1 MNQPIGKSLAEF
13 HSVFGCKRNKN
24 FKSNTI
30 EDVELLVLRK
40 NLIKEE
46 VEEVFEA
53 IKESNE
59 SHSLRELDI
68 FSSNQVNEA
77 HVLKELVDVVVVC
90 VGMADTYG
98 WDFDTAFKR
107 VHESN
112 MSKLDDDG
120 KPIYRED
127 GKVIKSK
134 NYKAPYLSDL
144 V

>member
-1 MNQPIGKSLAEF
+1 MALSVGKSIAEF
-13 HSVFGCKRNKN
+13 NNVFGCERNKS
-24 FKSNTI
+24 FKSSSINST
-30 EDVELLVLRK
+30 ELLVLRK

-46 VEEVFEA
+46 MEEVFEA
-53 IKESNE
+53 IKEK
-59 SHSLRELDI
+59 D
-68 FSSNQVNEA
+68 EA

-90 VGMADTYG
+90 VGMSDTYG
-98 WDFDTAFKR
+98 WDFDNAFKR

-112 MSKLDDDG
+112 MSKLDDEG

-134 NYKAPYLSDL
+134 NYKEPYLDDL

>member
-1 MNQPIGKSLAEF
+1 MNQSIGKSLAEF
-13 HSVFGCKRNKN
+13 HSVFGCKRNQN
-24 FKSNTI
+24 FKNNTI

-53 IKESNE
+53 IKES
-59 SHSLRELDI
+59 H
-68 FSSNQVNEA
+68 EA

>member
-13 HSVFGCKRNKN
+13 HSVFDCKRNQN
-24 FKSNTI
+24 FKNNSI

-53 IKESNE
+53 IKES
-59 SHSLRELDI
+59 H
-68 FSSNQVNEA
+68 EA

>member
-13 HSVFGCKRNKN
+13 HSVFGCKRNQN
-24 FKSNTI
+24 FKNNSI
-30 EDVELLVLRK
+30 EDAELLVLRK

-53 IKESNE
+53 IKES
-59 SHSLRELDI
+59 H
-68 FSSNQVNEA
+68 EA

-134 NYKAPYLSDL
+134 NYKTPYLSDL

>member
-13 HSVFGCKRNKN
+13 HSVFGCKRNQN
-24 FKSNTI
+24 FKNKTI
-30 EDVELLVLRK
+30 EDVELLVLKK

-53 IKESNE
+53 IKES
-59 SHSLRELDI
+59 
-68 FSSNQVNEA
+68 NEA

>member
-13 HSVFGCKRNKN
+13 HSVFGCKRNQN
-24 FKSNTI
+24 FKNNSI

-53 IKESNE
+53 IKES
-59 SHSLRELDI
+59 H
-68 FSSNQVNEA
+68 EA

>member
-1 MNQPIGKSLAEF
+1 MNQPLGKSLAEF
-13 HSVFGCKRNKN
+13 HSVFGCKRNQN
-24 FKSNTI
+24 FKNKTI

-46 VEEVFEA
+46 VEEVFAA
-53 IKESNE
+53 IKES
-59 SHSLRELDI
+59 
-68 FSSNQVNEA
+68 NEA

>member
-1 MNQPIGKSLAEF
+1 MNKSVGESLAEF
-13 HSVFGCKRNKN
+13 HTVFGCKRNIN
-24 FKSNTI
+24 FKRDTI

-46 VEEVFEA
+46 MDEVFEA
-53 IKESNE
+53 IKDSHELHVLKGLDVFSNKE
-59 SHSLRELDI
+59 E
-68 FSSNQVNEA
+68 NEA
-77 HVLKELVDVVVVC
+77 HILKELVDLVVVC

-98 WDFDTAFKR
+98 WDFDNAFQR

-112 MSKLDDDG
+112 MSKLDDEG

-134 NYKAPYLSDL
+134 NYKEPYLDDL